1 MNEQKLINVKNP
13 EYYSWRG
20 KECREFVE
28 EFLKNS
34 KGCSAAY
41 EYAVLKYLYRYPKK
55 GKAIEDLRKAKRY
68 IEFLIEKVEED
79 EAQKSS

>member
-1 MNEQKLINVKNP
+1 MNKERFTNIKNP

-28 EFLKNS
+28 DFLKGSN
-34 KGCSAAY
+34 GCLAAY

-55 GKAIEDLRKAKRY
+55 GKPIEDLRKAKRY

-79 EAQKSS
+79 ETQKSS